1 MNQDDNLEN
10 LPPELLK
17 HIIKVQ
23 KEDLERK
30 EAHMKE
36 VKDTWRN
43 EVIAVVLFF
52 LVIIYGIMTMN
63 K

>member
-10 LPPELLK
+10 LPPEVLK

-30 EAHMKE
+30 EARMKE

>member
-10 LPPELLK
+10 LPPEVLK

-30 EAHMKE
+30 EARMKE

-52 LVIIYGIMTMN
+52 LVIIFGIMTMN

>member
-10 LPPELLK
+10 LPPEVLK

-30 EAHMKE
+30 EARLKE

>member
-1 MNQDDNLEN
+1 MIQDDNLEN
-10 LPPELLK
+10 LPPEVLK

-23 KEDLERK
+23 KEDLELK
-30 EAHMKE
+30 EARMKE